1 MRARA
6 GAVALLAILAVVAV
20 VVYGCGGSS
29 SSSTGPS
36 NFSAS
41 GSAGS
46 SGATVQGQLLQ
57 GSGSAQSESVLVVVF
72 QRALGIGVAEAAAG
86 TPLADA
92 TVTLTGPG
100 GPFTTQTDADGKFTF
115 TGLVPGT
122 YTLAVCVG
130 TPTCVSH
137 PVLTGDQ
144 ITVGPADLGTVNGT
158 VFNDTVQVTSVDI
171 VAESVSAQG
180 ILQNDAQL
188 CIASRIA
195 QAANVSL
202 GSIIDMRQQHM
213 GWGKIAHQKGLSAAG
228 VIGGG
233 NQCDATQ
240 LSNIRAAN
248 GQGNGHANG
257 NGNGNSKGNGK
268 NKS

>member
-1 MRARA
+1 MRARGGVA
-6 GAVALLAILAVVAV
+6 ALLAILSVVAV

-36 NFSAS
+36 SFGGT

-46 SGATVQGQLLQ
+46 SGATVQGQLLR
-57 GSGSAQSESVLVVVF
+57 GSGSAQSESVFVVVF
-72 QRALGIGVAEAAAG
+72 ERALGIGVAEAAAG
-86 TPLADA
+86 TPLEGA
-92 TVTLTGPG
+92 TVTLSGPG
-100 GPFTTQTDADGKFTF
+100 GPFTATTDADGKFTF
-115 TGLVPGT
+115 TGLLPGT
-122 YTLAVCVG
+122 YTLSVCVG
-130 TPTCVSH
+130 TPTCVDH

-158 VFNDTVQVTSVDI
+158 VFNDDTVTASVDI
-171 VAESVSAQG
+171 VAESETAQG

-195 QAANVSL
+195 QSGNVPL
-202 GSIIDMRQQHM
+202 GTVINMRQQHM
-213 GWGKIAHQKGLSAAG
+213 GWGKIAHQVGVPAG

-248 GQGNGHANG
+248 GQGNGHGNG
-257 NGNGNSKGNGK
+257 NGNGNGKGKGK
-268 NKS
+268 V